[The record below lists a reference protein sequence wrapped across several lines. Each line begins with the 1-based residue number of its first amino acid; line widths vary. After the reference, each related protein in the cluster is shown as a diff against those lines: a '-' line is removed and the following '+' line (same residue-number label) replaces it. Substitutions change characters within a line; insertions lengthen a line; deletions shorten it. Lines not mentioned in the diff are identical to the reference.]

1 VTYIMDGNSE
11 KNLEENL
18 EEGFRKELGKGN
30 GGR

>member
-11 KNLEENL
+11 KNLEGNP
-18 EEGFRKELGKGN
+18 EEEVRKEPGKGH